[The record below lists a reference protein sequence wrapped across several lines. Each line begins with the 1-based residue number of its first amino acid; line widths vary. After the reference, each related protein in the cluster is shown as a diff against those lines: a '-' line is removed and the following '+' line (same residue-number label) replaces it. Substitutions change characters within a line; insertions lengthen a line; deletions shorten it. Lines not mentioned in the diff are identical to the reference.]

1 MKTMAPAR
9 VGAILQEAI
18 ARLRAAGVATASP
31 DAELLLARVL
41 ETTRLAL
48 HLEPT
53 RRLSTDAMARFEALL
68 IRRLGHEPL
77 QYVLGVEE
85 FAGIRLAVG
94 PGVFI
99 PRPET
104 ELLVERAVARSPEAA
119 RIADLCTGSGAVA
132 CAIAARRTA
141 ARVWA
146 VELSPEAAAW
156 ARTNVDALGLADRVR
171 VLQGDLFAPLAAE
184 GLEGRLDLLVAN
196 PPYIA
201 RPAFAA
207 LPAEVRDW
215 EPSRALD
222 GGVEGL
228 AVIER
233 ILDQA
238 PAFVRPGGA
247 VLLEIGHDHAERL
260 RQRLAGDRW
269 YGPVAF
275 HRDFLDCERLLEVE
289 VASCP
294 PG

>member
-1 MKTMAPAR
+1 MKATAPAR
-9 VGAILQEAI
+9 VGAILPEAI
-18 ARLRAAGVATASP
+18 ARLRAAGVATARP
-31 DAELLLARVL
+31 DAELLLARAL

-53 RRLSTDAMARFEALL
+53 RGLSAAARLRFEALL
-68 IRRLGHEPL
+68 ARRLGHEPI

-85 FAGIRLAVG
+85 FAGIRLGVG

-104 ELLVERAVARSPEAA
+104 ELLVDRAVARSPEAA

-132 CAIAARRTA
+132 SAVAARRPA

-156 ARTNVDALGLADRVR
+156 ARTNVEALGLADRIR
-171 VLQGDLFAPLAAE
+171 ILEGDLFAPLAAE

-201 RPAFAA
+201 RPAFSA

-215 EPSRALD
+215 EPSLALD
-222 GGVEGL
+222 GGIDGL
-228 AVIER
+228 AVIDR

-260 RQRLAGDRW
+260 REKLAGDRR

-275 HRDFLDCERLLEVE
+275 HRDFLDYERLLEVE
-289 VASCP
+289 VSCR